1 MKPIAQVAKTMVVDV
16 DDTILTTEN
25 RDYQNSMPVF
35 GVVGK
40 LREARAKGWH
50 IILFTARGMGRSKGN
65 IELVREEVIA
75 EVTSFCAKWDVPYD
89 EIMVGKPW
97 AAMYVDDKALRPNE
111 FEQIDL
117 DNWKPQL

>member
-1 MKPIAQVAKTMVVDV
+1 MAQTSKTMVVDV

-25 RDYQNSMPVF
+25 RDYANSMPVF

-50 IILFTARGMGRSKGN
+50 IILFTARGMGRSNGN
-65 IELVREEVIA
+65 IELVRDEVIQ
-75 EVTSFCAKWDVPYD
+75 EVTYFCGKWDVPYD

-97 AAMYVDDKALRPNE
+97 AAMYVDDKALRPGE
-111 FEQIDL
+111 FAEVDL
-117 DNWKPQL
+117 DTWNPQL

>member
-1 MKPIAQVAKTMVVDV
+1 MHNTAKTMVVDV

-25 RDYQNSMPVF
+25 RDYANSAPVF

-50 IILFTARGMGRSKGN
+50 IILFTARGMGRSNGN
-65 IELVREEVIA
+65 IELVREQVIA
-75 EVTSFCAKWDVPYD
+75 EVTSFCDKWDVPYD
-89 EIMVGKPW
+89 EVMVGKPW

-111 FEQIDL
+111 FEQVDL